1 MPSSLVHGAPMVQRR
16 SHKRINA
23 GRCSDLCMVFKSC
36 AHKPFESMGEE
47 RIRKFHINVFFI
59 FFIFMMSLK
68 WLSSTRQQDMKVK
81 KFKHHI
87 FGYALEP
94 STEA

>member
-1 MPSSLVHGAPMVQRR
+1 MQADALISVWFLQ
-16 SHKRINA
+16 
-23 GRCSDLCMVFKSC
+23 SC

-47 RIRKFHINVFFI
+47 RIRKFHINGFFI

-81 KFKHHI
+81 KFKHPSHFWLCARTQYRSLTI
-87 FGYALEP
+87 FEEFLKKKLGN
-94 STEA
+94 